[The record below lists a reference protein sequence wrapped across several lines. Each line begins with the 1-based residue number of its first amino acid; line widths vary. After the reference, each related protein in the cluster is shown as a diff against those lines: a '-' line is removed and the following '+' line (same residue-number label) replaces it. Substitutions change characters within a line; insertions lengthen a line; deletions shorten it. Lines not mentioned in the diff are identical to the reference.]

1 MKSVVVIMYPAT
13 SRGLFVVLVA
23 RFMYARYLR
32 SLYGVLEACVVWG
45 SYDGS
50 RDAYRW
56 GMMLSLL
63 LRVLLLLYYN
73 TQGTWVTL
81 YISSV
86 LIIATP
92 RDNVVHAPEHKQE
105 NCPWMMTLVFVFF

>member
-1 MKSVVVIMYPAT
+1 M
-13 SRGLFVVLVA
+13 FVVLVA

-56 GMMLSLL
+56 GMMLLLL
-63 LRVLLLLYYN
+63 LRVLLDSN

-86 LIIATP
+86 LSIATP
-92 RDNVVHAPEHKQE
+92 RDNVVHAPEHKH
-105 NCPWMMTLVFVFF
+105 